1 MRLSTEESQEND
13 EQLEDIKKKFIYQ
26 TEKMRLLLE
35 VPIERRNKAICQDI
49 AQIAGEIQF
58 LKQYRDKPN
67 FLDLCKH
74 LFLKTYNK
82 REYIFQQGETGDAF
96 YVILSGSVKVY
107 IEEPTEF
114 RNFMQLK
121 EIAILQKGDAFGEIS
136 LLYNSKRTAAVMAA
150 EKSDLIILTK
160 ENFEEYLKNDSKQ
173 EMQTANLNKLI
184 QFLEKVPIF
193 KMFSKSLLVQICT
206 KCTIEH
212 YSSQQILIK
221 QGTEP
226 SNMYI
231 IKQGCVKVIRKI
243 KLNYGSMT
251 SREELMQKKQD
262 LFYDIDELSD
272 YDVFGDYAILNEIE
286 SDCSYITAIP
296 CQIITISSF
305 NVRKLL
311 PMDIVQIYKSQLK
324 RYPDDEDLQYLFEE
338 KERWNHYKRKLIRN
352 IKIEK
357 QNKKGFDLRLRLPE
371 LKTKELSPPIN
382 IVDIKTSDS
391 RIYFKFLES
400 KISPLADSK
409 KKVSQLTQVGFNSQ
423 IIKDLELSQ
432 AQQAFQRKLKKLQ
445 YKKY

>member
-1 MRLSTEESQEND
+1 MLQGQD
-13 EQLEDIKKKFIYQ
+13 EFQDFTAEDQNNIKTFVYQ
-26 TEKMRLLLE
+26 IEKMRLLLQ
-35 VPIERRNKAICQDI
+35 VPLERRNQIICQDI

-58 LKQYRDKPN
+58 LKQYKDKPN

-96 YVILSGSVKVY
+96 YVILSGSVKVF

-121 EIAILQKGDAFGEIS
+121 EIAILRKGDAFGEIS

-150 EKSDLIILTK
+150 EKSDLIVLTK
-160 ENFEEYLKNDSKQ
+160 ETFDEYLNKDNKQ
-173 EMQTANLNKLI
+173 EMQTANLNKLLS
-184 QFLEKVPIF
+184 FLERVPIF
-193 KMFSKSLLVQICT
+193 SMVQKSMLVQIST

-212 YSSQQILIK
+212 FPSQTILIK

-226 SNMYI
+226 HSMYI
-231 IKQGCVKVIRKI
+231 IKQGCVQVIRKT
-243 KLNYGSMT
+243 KFQCGSIT
-251 SREELMQKKQD
+251 SRDEITQQQKD
-262 LFYDIDELSD
+262 VFYDIDELGD

-286 SDCSYITAIP
+286 SDVSYITSIP
-296 CQIITISSF
+296 SEIITISAF
-305 NVRKLL
+305 NIKKILTMEV
-311 PMDIVQIYKSQLK
+311 IQIYKQQLK
-324 RYPDDEDLQYLFEE
+324 RYPDDFDIQYLHEE
-338 KERWNHYKRKLIRN
+338 KKRWNQYRRKLVRN
-352 IKIEK
+352 ISIEK
-357 QNKKGFDLRLRLPE
+357 QNKKGFNNRLRLPE

-382 IVDIKTSDS
+382 IMDIKTSDS
-391 RIYFKFLES
+391 KIYFKFLEERV
-400 KISPLADSK
+400 SPVADSK
-409 KKVSQLTQVGFNSQ
+409 KKITQLTQVGFNNQ